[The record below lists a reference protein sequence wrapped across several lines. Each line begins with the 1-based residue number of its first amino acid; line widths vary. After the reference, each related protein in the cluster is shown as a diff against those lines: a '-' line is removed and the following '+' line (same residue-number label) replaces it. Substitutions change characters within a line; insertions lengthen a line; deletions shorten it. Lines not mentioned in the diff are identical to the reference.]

1 MSADPIVIQTVSF
14 QHGQAIP
21 VEGPIRKMIDGL
33 TLTGTGAEYFRT
45 LVRELTEALGVEYA
59 FIAEVISEEPLRGRT
74 LAVRAR
80 GEILANW
87 EFGMGATPCRELFEA
102 AYCCYPEGVQ
112 LCFPKDTLFARWNV
126 ESFAGARL
134 VDCEGNFIGWM
145 AGLGS
150 RPIEDTARARSV
162 MGLVAQRT
170 AAELSRDRAERE
182 LRATLRE
189 SQERYALAA
198 RGSNDGLW
206 DWNMVTGELFVSD
219 RWKEILGCTD
229 APKTCE
235 EWLSLI
241 ASEDRQRVEGE
252 VHRHMSGETAKFES
266 EYRIRTGDRW
276 VSCRGA
282 ITHDADGRPTRFAG
296 SITDITR
303 RKKSEAQFVF
313 EATHDH
319 LTGLPN
325 RSTFHD
331 RLEHAIAINRDDHVY
346 DFAVLFLDLDRFKLV
361 NDSLGHAA
369 GDALLCEVAR
379 RVQQSLRPSDTVARL
394 GGDEFTILAEN
405 IAGGHDAAQ
414 IAMRVLAE
422 LGLPFRVLGHEM
434 FVTGSIGIALSASSY
449 ASADEIVRD
458 ADTAMD
464 RAKAKGG
471 GRCEIFDPNM
481 HSQAVLRLQTEMDLR
496 RAIDRDEFFLA
507 YHPVVSL
514 TTGELH
520 GFEALLRWQHPTR
533 GLVMP
538 ADFIGVAEETRLI
551 VPIGAAALQRVCR
564 QLDEWSDGLD
574 TPLTVSVNLSLR
586 QLEDPHLPELLER
599 LATEHALDRWRLRLE
614 ITESAIMEDAETGM
628 AIFSKIRALGI
639 DLAVDDFGTGYS
651 SLSYLVNMPITTLK
665 IDRSFVANLDRSR
678 ESEEMVRT
686 IVNLAHNLGLSTVAE
701 GVETVDQVRRLIA
714 LGCDH
719 AQGYF
724 FGRPMMAKP
733 ARQLVAAP
741 SAFAGVIQGH
751 RVAGF

>member
-1 MSADPIVIQTVSF
+1 MSGNPIVIRTASS
-14 QHGQAIP
+14 QHGHAIP
-21 VEGPIRKMIDGL
+21 AEGPIRKMIDGL
-33 TLTGTGAEYFRT
+33 TLTGTGPEYFRT
-45 LVRELTEALGVEYA
+45 LVLELTDALGVEFA

-87 EFGMGATPCRELFEA
+87 EFGMSATPCRELFEA

-134 VDCEGNFIGWM
+134 VDCAGNFIGWM
-145 AGLGS
+145 AAMGS

-162 MGLVAQRT
+162 MCLVARRT
-170 AAELSRDRAERE
+170 AAELQRDRSERE
-182 LRATLRE
+182 LRQIVRE
-189 SQERYALAA
+189 SQER
-198 RGSNDGLW
+198 N
-206 DWNMVTGELFVSD
+206 
-219 RWKEILGCTD
+219 
-229 APKTCE
+229 
-235 EWLSLI
+235 
-241 ASEDRQRVEGE
+241 Q
-252 VHRHMSGETAKFES
+252 
-266 EYRIRTGDRW
+266 
-276 VSCRGA
+276 
-282 ITHDADGRPTRFAG
+282 
-296 SITDITR
+296 
-303 RKKSEAQFVF
+303 KSEAQLVF

-331 RLEHAIAINRDDHVY
+331 RLAHAIAINRRDHVY

-394 GGDEFTILAEN
+394 GGDEFTILAET

-414 IAMRVLAE
+414 IAMGVLAE
-422 LGLPFRVLGHEM
+422 LRLPFRVLGHEM
-434 FVTGSIGIALSASSY
+434 FVTGSIGITLSSSSY
-449 ASADEIVRD
+449 ASADEILRD
-458 ADTAMD
+458 ADTAMY

-471 GRCEIFDPNM
+471 GRCEIFGPSM

-514 TTGELH
+514 TTGEVH

-538 ADFIGVAEETRLI
+538 ADFIGVAEDTRLI
-551 VPIGAAALQRVCR
+551 VPIGAGALQRVCR
-564 QLDEWSDGLD
+564 QLDEWSDGLEMS
-574 TPLTVSVNLSLR
+574 LTVSVNLSLR
-586 QLEDPHLPELLER
+586 QLDDPDLPELLER
-599 LATEHALDRWRLRLE
+599 LAAEHRLDRWRLRLE
-614 ITESAIMEDAETGM
+614 ITESAIMEDAEA
-628 AIFSKIRALGI
+628 AIATFSKIRALGI

-651 SLSYLVNMPITTLK
+651 SLSHLVNMPITTLK

-686 IVNLAHNLGLSTVAE
+686 IVSLAHNLGLSTVAE
-701 GVETVDQVRRLIA
+701 GVETADHVRRLIA

-719 AQGYF
+719 AQGYL
-724 FGRPMMAKP
+724 FGRPMTAKT
-733 ARQLVAAP
+733 ARQLVATP
-741 SAFAGVIQGH
+741 NAFAAVIRGHGVA
-751 RVAGF
+751 V

>member
-1 MSADPIVIQTVSF
+1 
-14 QHGQAIP
+14 
-21 VEGPIRKMIDGL
+21 MIDGL
-33 TLTGTGAEYFRT
+33 TLTGTGPEYFRT
-45 LVRELTEALGVEYA
+45 LVQELTEALGVEYA

-80 GEILANW
+80 GESLANW
-87 EFGMGATPCRELFEA
+87 EFGMSATPCRELFEE

-134 VDCEGNFIGWM
+134 VDCDGNFIGWM
-145 AGLGS
+145 AAMGS
-150 RPIEDTARARSV
+150 RPIEDTAHARSV
-162 MGLVAQRT
+162 MCLVARRT
-170 AAELSRDRAERE
+170 AAELQRERAERT
-182 LRATLRE
+182 LRQVLRE
-189 SQERYALAA
+189 SQERYELAA

-206 DWNMVTGELFVSD
+206 DWNMVTGEIFVSD
-219 RWKEILGCTD
+219 RWKEIIGCGE

-235 EWLSLI
+235 EWLSLV
-241 ASEDRQRVEGE
+241 ASEDRAHVESD
-252 VHRHMSGETAKFES
+252 VHRHMRGETAKFES
-266 EYRIRTGDRW
+266 EYRTRSGERW

-282 ITHDADGRPTRFAG
+282 ITHDADGHPTRFAG
-296 SITDITR
+296 SVTDITR
-303 RKKSEAQFVF
+303 RKKSEAQLVF
-313 EATHDH
+313 DATHDH

-325 RSTFHD
+325 RSSFHD
-331 RLEHAIAINRDDHVY
+331 RLAHAIAINRRDHLY
-346 DFAVLFLDLDRFKLV
+346 DFAVLFLDLDRFKFV

-369 GDALLCEVAR
+369 GDVLLCEVAR
-379 RVQQSLRPSDTVARL
+379 RVQQSLRPSDMVARL

-405 IAGGHDAAQ
+405 IDGGHDAAQ

-422 LGLPFRVLGHEM
+422 LRLPFRVLGHEM
-434 FVTGSIGIALSASSY
+434 FVTGSIGIAVSASSY

-458 ADTAMD
+458 ADTAMY

-514 TTGELH
+514 ITGDLH

-538 ADFIGVAEETRLI
+538 GDFIGVAEETRLI
-551 VPIGAAALQRVCR
+551 VPIGAAALRRVCR
-564 QLDEWSDGLD
+564 QLDEWSDGLVE

-586 QLEDPHLPELLER
+586 QLEDPDLPELLER
-599 LATEHALDRWRLRLE
+599 LAEEHALDRWRLRLE
-614 ITESAIMEDAETGM
+614 ITESAIMEDAQVAM

-651 SLSYLVNMPITTLK
+651 SLSQLVNMPITTLK

-686 IVNLAHNLGLSTVAE
+686 IVTLAHNLGLSTVAE
-701 GVETVDQVRRLIA
+701 GVETADQVRRLIA

-733 ARQLVAAP
+733 ARQLVATPSVFAP
-741 SAFAGVIQGH
+741 VIRGH
-751 RVAGF
+751 S

>member
-1 MSADPIVIQTVSF
+1 MPGGRKRFTTVGILRSMKQAVLADSIVIP
-14 QHGQAIP
+14 A
-21 VEGPIRKMIDGL
+21 EGPIRKMIDGL
-33 TLTGTGAEYFRT
+33 TLTGTGPEYFRT
-45 LVRELTEALGVEYA
+45 LVQELTEALGVEYA

-87 EFGMGATPCRELFEA
+87 EFGMSATPCRELFESE
-102 AYCCYPEGVQ
+102 YCCYPVGVQ

-126 ESFAGARL
+126 ESFVGARL

-145 AGLGS
+145 AALGS

-162 MGLVAQRT
+162 MCLVARRT
-170 AAELSRDRAERE
+170 AAELQRDRAERE
-182 LRATLRE
+182 LRQILRE
-189 SQERYALAA
+189 SQER
-198 RGSNDGLW
+198 
-206 DWNMVTGELFVSD
+206 
-219 RWKEILGCTD
+219 
-229 APKTCE
+229 CE
-235 EWLSLI
+235 
-241 ASEDRQRVEGE
+241 
-252 VHRHMSGETAKFES
+252 
-266 EYRIRTGDRW
+266 
-276 VSCRGA
+276 
-282 ITHDADGRPTRFAG
+282 
-296 SITDITR
+296 
-303 RKKSEAQFVF
+303 KSKAHLVF
-313 EATHDH
+313 EATHDN

-325 RSTFHD
+325 RSTFYD
-331 RLEHAIAINRDDHVY
+331 RLAHAIAINRRDPVY

-379 RVQQSLRPSDTVARL
+379 RVQQSLRPTDTVARL

-405 IAGGHDAAQ
+405 IDGGQDAAR

-422 LGLPFRVLGHEM
+422 LRLPFRVHGHEM

-458 ADTAMD
+458 AETAMY

-471 GRCEIFDPNM
+471 GRCEIFDSNM

-496 RAIDRDEFFLA
+496 RAIDRDELFLV

-538 ADFIGVAEETRLI
+538 ADFIGIAEETRLI
-551 VPIGAAALQRVCR
+551 VPIGAAALQRVCH
-564 QLDEWSDGLD
+564 QLDEWSDGLE
-574 TPLTVSVNLSLR
+574 TPLTVSVNLSPR
-586 QLEDPHLPELLER
+586 QLEDPELPELLER
-599 LATEHALDRWRLRLE
+599 LAAEHAFDRWRLRLE
-614 ITESAIMEDAETGM
+614 ITESAIMEDAEVAM
-628 AIFSKIRALGI
+628 ATFSKIRALGI

-651 SLSYLVNMPITTLK
+651 SLSHLVNLPITTLK
-665 IDRSFVANLDRSR
+665 IDRSFVANLGHSR

-701 GVETVDQVRRLIA
+701 GVETADQVRRLIA

-724 FGRPMMAKP
+724 FGRPMTETP
-733 ARQLVAAP
+733 ARELVATP
-741 SAFAGVIQGH
+741 GVFAAVILSGSPWPV
-751 RVAGF
+751 RSRARSSEP